1 MRDTSAVFRSE
12 GWNLLRIFF
21 LRNEISNPVFELVNK
36 SVIPKYRMKW
46 FRFVNNLII
55 LYWKRFLKT
64 SIRRKRKKERKKT
77 RKNRS
82 LDSWFCVIT
91 LISISSWIG
100 EGKTTK
106 MRRTKMTSRSTINKT
121 MFPLIDVTDC
131 KK

>member
-106 MRRTKMTSRSTINKT
+106 MRRKKMNSRSTINKT